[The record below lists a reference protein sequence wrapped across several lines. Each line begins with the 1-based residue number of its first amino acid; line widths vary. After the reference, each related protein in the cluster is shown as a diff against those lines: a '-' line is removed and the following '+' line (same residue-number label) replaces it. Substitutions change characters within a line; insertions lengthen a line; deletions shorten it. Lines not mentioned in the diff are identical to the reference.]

1 MYLQIQRRWSWD
13 QFKVEDK
20 ENEPSKE
27 TEGFCSVQED
37 HMGPQKEGQTAYFK
51 QIKFKGQINF
61 I

>member
-1 MYLQIQRRWSWD
+1 MF

-20 ENEPSKE
+20 ENGPSKE
-27 TEGFCSVQED
+27 TEGFCSVQKD
-37 HMGPQKEGQTAYFK
+37 RMGPQKEGQTAYFK

>member
-1 MYLQIQRRWSWD
+1 MF

-20 ENEPSKE
+20 ENGPSKE
-27 TEGFCSVQED
+27 TEGFCSVQKD
-37 HMGPQKEGQTAYFK
+37 RMGPQKEGQTAYVK

>member
-1 MYLQIQRRWSWD
+1 MF

-20 ENEPSKE
+20 DNEPSKE
-27 TEGFCSVQED
+27 TKRFSSVQED
-37 HMGPQKEGQTAYFK
+37 RMGPQKEGQTAYFK